1 MGKKEI
7 LSLAIAAGYLGALLP
22 RIKKERTCLPVKYY
36 AHRGLYNNSGSAP
49 ENTMPAFERAV
60 KAGYG
65 IELDVQLTKDEE
77 VVVTHDFHLK
87 RNCGIEG
94 DVDQFTCE
102 ELQQLSVFHSKEHI
116 PLLEDVLKKIDGKVP
131 LLVELKYKDGSRIC
145 EKTCEILDQYQGT
158 YAIESFYPQVLIWYK
173 KHRPGIKRGQLSM
186 NYQKIQ
192 GWFRPQYLI
201 MRGLLLNFL
210 TRPDFIAYDCRSGYS
225 LSLQL
230 CRYCYHCPAYGWTVK
245 SKGQLKKAGKYF
257 DGFIFE
263 GFRPDA
269 DFEH

>member
-94 DVDQFTCE
+94 DVDQFT
-102 ELQQLSVFHSKEHI
+102 
-116 PLLEDVLKKIDGKVP
+116 
-131 LLVELKYKDGSRIC
+131 
-145 EKTCEILDQYQGT
+145 
-158 YAIESFYPQVLIWYK
+158 
-173 KHRPGIKRGQLSM
+173 
-186 NYQKIQ
+186 
-192 GWFRPQYLI
+192 
-201 MRGLLLNFL
+201 
-210 TRPDFIAYDCRSGYS
+210 
-225 LSLQL
+225 
-230 CRYCYHCPAYGWTVK
+230 
-245 SKGQLKKAGKYF
+245 
-257 DGFIFE
+257 
-263 GFRPDA
+263 
-269 DFEH
+269 